1 MTGSDKFINR
11 GEAGTIDECD
21 RTNMDRQQYVP
32 HGNPAVSC
40 NKANHYAHA
49 LQAGRGCLQY
59 WRGFFALDR
68 KIAGFSVTPLWKP
81 GYTRLR
87 WNVNNI
93 YFRERAMAD
102 FGAQIEESKK
112 QVAETQ
118 TRIAELTS
126 AIETA
131 RAQIDAGQEISID
144 IENATLDDVHAHS
157 ELMNANIAELIMG
170 LDDVTAGFS
179 KDFDEMREKTGWES
193 FVGLFSGAKSESMR
207 QERLRTA
214 SIDDK
219 LQDLISKS
227 DVIVALLEG
236 QLSTLN
242 DHKARVETN
251 LSQTLDEREAV
262 VGELEGLR
270 ADILAMDPKI
280 IELENKIAVEQDAAA
295 RTKLESALA
304 KMNAEYNEKV
314 QSEQVK
320 LAKSQTLERYIETG
334 KTWVDSL
341 QNQAATQMVLINKLQ
356 TDTKQRVILY
366 DALTKSLK
374 TAQQQD
380 VAHRINEIGVQ
391 TDQEAQAAMAAI
403 GSATNKHMADMMEKH
418 EDHMVFARKVLEEK
432 AKSDE
437 RFVRRFQKIVEK
449 HDKNLYGA

>member
-1 MTGSDKFINR
+1 
-11 GEAGTIDECD
+11 
-21 RTNMDRQQYVP
+21 
-32 HGNPAVSC
+32 
-40 NKANHYAHA
+40 
-49 LQAGRGCLQY
+49 
-59 WRGFFALDR
+59 
-68 KIAGFSVTPLWKP
+68 
-81 GYTRLR
+81 
-87 WNVNNI
+87 
-93 YFRERAMAD
+93 MAD